1 MRTIRRLLA
10 LLLVLCAVFAGSLG
24 PAMARQED
32 LLAHARRL
40 HAQVPLIDGHND
52 YAWEV
57 RERAGG
63 DLAKLDISQP
73 QPSLHTDLARLRSGG
88 VGAQFWSVYI
98 PSTLAGEAAVT
109 ATLEQIDVVHRMV
122 RRYPGQLEMA
132 LTAADIERIHK
143 SGKVASLIGMEG
155 GHSIGNSLGALR
167 MLYRLGARYMT
178 LTHGLNVSWADS
190 ATDTPAHDGLTSFG
204 REVIREM
211 NRLGMLVD
219 LSHVSPATMD
229 DVLDVA
235 EAPVI
240 FSHSSARALVDVP
253 RNVPDAVLRRLP
265 ANGAVVMVSFVP
277 DFTSPEMAV
286 WGDADERESKRLT
299 ALTPGD
305 AEKVKQ
311 ELAKWRQA
319 NPPPGATLSQ
329 VADHIDHVRKVAGID
344 HVGIGSDFD
353 GITRTPKGL
362 PDVSAFPALTAE
374 LLRRGYA
381 DDDVKKVLGLNVL
394 RVMRR
399 AEEVAAR
406 LQASR
411 PPSTL
416 KIADMDK

>member
-1 MRTIRRLLA
+1 MRSTRRLVAFLLVVAALA
-10 LLLVLCAVFAGSLG
+10 LPIAIASS
-24 PAMARQED
+24 PQDD
-32 LLAHARRL
+32 LLARARRL
-40 HAQVPLIDGHND
+40 HAEVPLIDGHND
-52 YAWEV
+52 YPWEV
-57 RERAGG
+57 REKAGG

-88 VGAQFWSVYI
+88 VGAQFWSVYV
-98 PSTLAGEAAVT
+98 PPTLAGEAAVT
-109 ATLEQIDVVHRMV
+109 ATLEQIDVVHRML
-122 RRYPGQLEMA
+122 RRYPGQLELA

-143 SGKVASLIGMEG
+143 AGKVASLIGLEG
-155 GHSIGNSLGALR
+155 GHSIGNSLGTLR
-167 MLYRLGARYMT
+167 MMYRLGARYMT
-178 LTHGLNVSWADS
+178 LTHGLNVPWADS
-190 ATDTPAHDGLTSFG
+190 ATDTPAHDGLTPFG
-204 REVIREM
+204 REVVREM
-211 NRLGMLVD
+211 NRLGMLAD
-219 LSHVSPATMD
+219 LSHVSPATMG
-229 DVLDVA
+229 DVLEVA

-265 ANGAVVMVSFVP
+265 ANGGVVMVSFVP

-305 AEKVKQ
+305 AAQVKQ

-344 HVGIGSDFD
+344 HLGIGSDFD

-362 PDVSAFPALTAE
+362 PDVGAFPALTAE
-374 LLRRGYA
+374 LLRRGYT

-399 AEEVAAR
+399 AEEVASR
-406 LQASR
+406 LQAAR
-411 PPSTL
+411 PPSTS
-416 KIADMDK
+416 KIADLDK